1 MKLTPRLS
9 TDALFLLLLA
19 AVFALAHF
27 SYRPLDNRPV
37 RFERTNAVNVAEDP
51 SIGIRVQDT
60 GLRQYGPRDQ

>member
-27 SYRPLDNRPV
+27 SYRPMDNRPV
-37 RFERTNAVNVAEDP
+37 RFEDP
-51 SIGIRVQDT
+51 SIGVRVQDT